1 MLDITLALNN
11 KLIYLVS
18 LGGYIPHKYSW
29 MLLLF
34 VVIFISLSLYALIS
48 LVLLKIGKKLEHTSN
63 LWDDALLHAVKRPL
77 ASLVW
82 IIGIIWSIQVI
93 SAYTDTNW
101 NKYIQAVWELGIVFL
116 IGWFFI
122 RLLTEF
128 EKSYSKAKQK
138 ANKEADVATIHAINK
153 LLKASV
159 AITTLVIVLH
169 TLGFSVSG
177 VLAVGGIGGI
187 AIGFA
192 AQDLLANFFGAIM
205 IFVDRP
211 FKVGEWVRSPD
222 REIEGTVEE
231 IGWRMTRIRTFDQ
244 RPLFVPN
251 RVFTSIAVETPSR
264 MFNRR
269 IKENIGLRY
278 EDLSVIDKVVAD
290 IKTYL
295 ETNTGIDKSK
305 TLIVGFDNYG
315 DFALHIMIYC
325 FTTTTVWTQYQE
337 IKQEALLEIRNIV
350 HKNGADFAFPTSV
363 VQLEN
368 MEPKDQRNIKK

>member
-368 MEPKDQRNIKK
+368 MEPKDQQNIKK

>member
-295 ETNTGIDKSK
+295 EANAGIDKSK

-368 MEPKDQRNIKK
+368 MEPKDQQNIKK

>member
-138 ANKEADVATIHAINK
+138 ANKEADIATIHAINK

-368 MEPKDQRNIKK
+368 MEPKDQQNIKK

>member
-295 ETNTGIDKSK
+295 EANTGIDKSK

-368 MEPKDQRNIKK
+368 MEPKDQQNIKK